1 MLPARSET
9 DATETP
15 RRFLWRRLVRFRLRT
30 LFAFTAIVA
39 AALAWW
45 SHSARQQRDAIAA
58 LQIMDI
64 KLEYDARLPGTG
76 GMDRP
81 PKWPEWLMGSPAKD
95 YFANVSTLYLRATP
109 DEIYFGKYAPIP
121 PNVSAVRRLIG
132 SIRDPPRIHCIAP
145 HHTSPSTVST
155 AACSAQYGR
164 SPLRAVG
171 QRSRRVYTPRGY
183 H

>member
-1 MLPARSET
+1 MKAVRVQVGGHRQLVLEGDREHIPRSDDQRRAGHATVEGEGSHRGATADSAATSVTSKTPPALRST
-9 DATETP
+9 
-15 RRFLWRRLVRFRLRT
+15 
-30 LFAFTAIVA
+30 
-39 AALAWW
+39 
-45 SHSARQQRDAIAA
+45 S
-58 LQIMDI
+58 
-64 KLEYDARLPGTG
+64 
-76 GMDRP
+76 
-81 PKWPEWLMGSPAKD
+81 GSPSWSPGAAGVPVPGVVGVVVGELW
-95 YFANVSTLYLRATP
+95 FVCIQTRPAPPATTTA
-109 DEIYFGKYAPIP
+109 APIP

-171 QRSRRVYTPRGY
+171 QRSRRVCTPRGY